1 MSFTCFARRDN
12 VLHVTGGLVKR
23 GDGGWDWGGGDVT
36 ALSIVLLTCFA
47 HRDKVHY
54 VTTGTDE
61 T

>member
-1 MSFTCFARRDN
+1 MFYTSQ
-12 VLHVTGGLVKR
+12 
-23 GDGGWDWGGGDVT
+23 GDWLNGEMGGWDWGGGDVT